1 MEKLT
6 EGEIC
11 DSYKSIHQ
19 KQRRTKEEMKL
30 SYLCIM
36 FFLYLSN
43 IITAQEKDTIT
54 VLLIGDS
61 TTKGATPRRVKPNG
75 IHLEETI
82 EQLSALEPFM
92 PTVRVINSSQGGE
105 TALAVV
111 ESGRYKRKYIH

>member
-1 MEKLT
+1 
-6 EGEIC
+6 
-11 DSYKSIHQ
+11 
-19 KQRRTKEEMKL
+19 MKL

-92 PTVRVINSSQGGE
+92 PTVRVINSSRWWRNRPGC
-105 TALAVV
+105 
-111 ESGRYKRKYIH
+111 SGKRKVQKGNISIKGKKN